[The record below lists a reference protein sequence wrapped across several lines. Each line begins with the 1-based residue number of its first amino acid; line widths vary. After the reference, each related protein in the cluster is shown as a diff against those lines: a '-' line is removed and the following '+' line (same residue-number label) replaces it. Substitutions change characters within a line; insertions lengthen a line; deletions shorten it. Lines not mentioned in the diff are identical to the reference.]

1 MNIELCCLA
10 AEAGLFILVPYKRL
24 AMASRR
30 RFLQTTGLG
39 VIGLPLAAAA
49 GSIGSRGEVPSAVGG
64 GRGKALPLN
73 TLQLGIAGYTFLH
86 VPVDA
91 SIEMMKRVGIT
102 NLSIK
107 DFHLPLDSTPDK
119 IQSVKGQFTA
129 AGIKIYAAGVIYM
142 KSNAEVDRAFDYAHT
157 LGVNLIV
164 AAPNPELL
172 SYVEQK
178 VKSTGIRIAIH
189 NHGPEDKLYPSP
201 VDVYNHVKDLDPGM
215 GLCLD
220 IGHAARAGADPAKI
234 VTDYAPRIF
243 DLHIKDLAAISR
255 VAQPIVLG
263 RGVLDIPGL
272 MRALIGIRYAGVC
285 SIEHEMDMNDPMPG
299 VAESAGFFRGV
310 VRTL

>member
-1 MNIELCCLA
+1 MS
-10 AEAGLFILVPYKRL
+10 
-24 AMASRR
+24 SRR
-30 RFLQTTGLG
+30 KFLQTAGLG
-39 VIGLPLAAAA
+39 VMGLPLAAAA
-49 GSIGSRGEVPSAVGG
+49 GSGSLMGKDPLGAAGSL
-64 GRGKALPLN
+64 GKALPLT

-86 VPVDA
+86 VPVDGA
-91 SIEMMKRVGIT
+91 IEMMKRLAIT

-107 DFHLPLDSTPDK
+107 DFHLPLDSSPDK

-142 KSNAEVDRAFDYAHT
+142 KSNAEVDRAFDYAHA
-157 LGVNLIV
+157 LGVNLII

-172 SYVEQK
+172 PYTSDK
-178 VKSTGIRIAIH
+178 VKSTGIRVAIH

-220 IGHAARAGADPAKI
+220 IGHAARAGADLVKI
-234 VTDYAPRIF
+234 VTEYAPRIF
-243 DLHIKDLAAISR
+243 DLHIKDLAVISR

-272 MRALIGIRYAGVC
+272 MRALAGIRYAGVC

-310 VRTL
+310 LKTL

>member
-1 MNIELCCLA
+1 MS
-10 AEAGLFILVPYKRL
+10 
-24 AMASRR
+24 SRR
-30 RFLQTTGLG
+30 KFLQTAGLG
-39 VIGLPLAAAA
+39 VVGLPLEAAA
-49 GSIGSRGEVPSAVGG
+49 GSIAPGESVVRGSG
-64 GRGKALPLN
+64 LPLT
-73 TLQLGIAGYTFLH
+73 TLQMGIAGYTFLH
-86 VPVDA
+86 VPVDGA
-91 SIEMMKRVGIT
+91 IGMMNRVGIT

-107 DFHLPLDSTPDK
+107 DFHLPLDSSPDK

-142 KSNAEVDRAFDYAHT
+142 KSNAEVDRAFDYARA
-157 LGVNLIV
+157 LGVNLII

-172 SYVEQK
+172 SYTSDK
-178 VKSTGIRIAIH
+178 VKSTGIRVAIH

-220 IGHAARAGADPAKI
+220 IGHAARAGADPVKI
-234 VTDYAPRIF
+234 VTDYAARIF
-243 DLHIKDLAAISR
+243 DLHIKDLAVISK

-272 MRALIGIRYAGVC
+272 MRALVGIRYAGVC
-285 SIEHEMDMNDPMPG
+285 SIEHEMDMTDPMPG

-310 VRTL
+310 LKTL